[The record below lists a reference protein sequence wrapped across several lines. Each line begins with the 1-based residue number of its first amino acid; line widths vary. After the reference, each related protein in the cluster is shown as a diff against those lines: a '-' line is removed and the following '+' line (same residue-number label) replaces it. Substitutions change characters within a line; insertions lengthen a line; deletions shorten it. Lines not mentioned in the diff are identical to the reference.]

1 MLRILV
7 ISTQIPRDI
16 VAEVNVLQ
24 PSVAKNAAD
33 VSTGALIR
41 VDELIVI
48 NKRC

>member
-1 MLRILV
+1 MG
-7 ISTQIPRDI
+7 TQIPRDI

-24 PSVAKNAAD
+24 RSVAKNAAN
-33 VSTGALIR
+33 VSTGALKQ